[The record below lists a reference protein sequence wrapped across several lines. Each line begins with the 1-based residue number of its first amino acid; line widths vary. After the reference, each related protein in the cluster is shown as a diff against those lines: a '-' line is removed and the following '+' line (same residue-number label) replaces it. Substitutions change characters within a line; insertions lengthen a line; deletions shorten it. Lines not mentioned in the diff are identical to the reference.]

1 MILVILDPSSSPV
14 QFIYTLIGTQR
25 PPFSGTFVSDTGLSC
40 LYCCH
45 HYGSAALTLELALEL
60 GQRGKKR
67 EEKQWRCQMKGP
79 FFLSFGQKEGNSL
92 RILSVPLHSSPI
104 ETTLGLTLENKREK
118 KNRNYRHSCHAF
130 APSLMYLLL
139 LTFTSFQID
148 PFCILSGGFSYNP
161 WERQVVVSLLRR
173 GQHIYWP

>member
-67 EEKQWRCQMKGP
+67 EEKQWRCQMKGL

-118 KNRNYRHSCHAF
+118 KKQELQAFLSCFCPFPDVPAIAYF
-130 APSLMYLLL
+130 YQFSDR
-139 LTFTSFQID
+139 SFLYSVWRFQ
-148 PFCILSGGFSYNP
+148 L
-161 WERQVVVSLLRR
+161 
-173 GQHIYWP
+173 